1 MSKVRVEV
9 LEYPEKAIA
18 MLTNSFEKVWQ
29 VQSID
34 ESQKVYLLYNN
45 YPTEAVSELC
55 GTVAEQLV
63 NTTSSS

>member
-1 MSKVRVEV
+1 MEV

-18 MLTNSFEKVWQ
+18 MLTNSFETSVASPKYKD
-29 VQSID
+29 QSQD

-45 YPTEAVSELC
+45 HPTEAVRELC

-63 NTTSSS
+63 NTSSSS